1 MYKKID
7 NNDIAYLK
15 TIFSPSMILV
25 GDEIGHDYGKDEL
38 GTVQNMPEV
47 VVFATCAEEIS
58 KVMKYANESYLRT

>member
-25 GDEIGHDYGKDEL
+25 GDEIGHD
-38 GTVQNMPEV
+38 
-47 VVFATCAEEIS
+47 
-58 KVMKYANESYLRT
+58 